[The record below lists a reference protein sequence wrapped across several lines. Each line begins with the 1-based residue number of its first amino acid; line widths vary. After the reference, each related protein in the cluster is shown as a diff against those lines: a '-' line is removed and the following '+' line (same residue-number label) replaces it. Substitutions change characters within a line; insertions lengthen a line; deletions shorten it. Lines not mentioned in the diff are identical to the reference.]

1 MRTWISQG
9 AREGYTS
16 SLVSPCA
23 YVSLEY
29 PSLNIQT
36 IISPMIGGHSHTL
49 LGHFPEALGPYP
61 TIETNLDGEEVFIVT
76 AWRWGQVLGYINV
89 AFEAA
94 PNGRVLAYTGGPIAM
109 DKTIKQDPALQAKV
123 NTWRKPFDDYAKEV
137 IGFITDVLDETKCQQ
152 SECELSLLCFSKSS
166 DGHVRYTRKLHL

>member
-9 AREGYTS
+9 AREGCTS

-23 YVSLEY
+23 YVSLEQ
-29 PSLNIQT
+29 PNLNIQT
-36 IISPMIGGHSHTL
+36 IMSSMIGGHSHTL

-94 PNGRVLAYTGGPIAM
+94 PSGRVLAYTGGPIPM

-123 NTWRKPFDDYAKEV
+123 NAWREPFDDYAKEV
-137 IGFITDVLDETKCQQ
+137 VGFITDVLDETKCQQ
-152 SECELSLLCFSKSS
+152 SECELSLLCFSS
-166 DGHVRYTRKLHL
+166 HLTDM